1 MRGSREVSRPG
12 RAPGKTCEVDECR
25 QEAGKC
31 MPSPTCICK
40 SEFTVRC
47 ESPVIFHFSLFLYF
61 LLCENTDA
69 VDGSAYF
76 LSLSLLLKIIAK
88 LNNYVL

>member
-1 MRGSREVSRPG
+1 MKLMSAG
-12 RAPGKTCEVDECR
+12 RRLERVCLPVRLVFA
-25 QEAGKC
+25 
-31 MPSPTCICK
+31 K

-47 ESPVIFHFSLFLYF
+47 DERSPVIFHFSLFGCIF
-61 LLCENTDA
+61 SSENTDA